1 MQVLSKEQIETYVE
15 DGVLVAQ
22 NIISADELKKYQD
35 GLHRTLKEHGVDPE
49 NLKDTAQNLLK
60 LSSTN
65 GSGGVLDIFYQDF
78 QLEIGSNEKL
88 FRATQQLWR
97 ASLAYDEKSQNR
109 EYLSSIGK
117 EEMYHQFGA
126 FDPSKGYMYI
136 DRLGYRIPTALA
148 EEIGEQVARN
158 SCTKENTKKN
168 KKKKNMAIQ
177 RSLTPH
183 FDVCPDTFYSN
194 DKSKWR
200 PIQCFVALSDTP
212 SPNMGG
218 FEAAKQFHR
227 HFHTWRQHRAFSEV
241 TRKDPKSGAKRKEK
255 IPAPCLGEYTHIRPQ
270 EDESV
275 MKAVKHVP
283 IKAGDV
289 VFWDQRIPH
298 ANAYKNESE
307 IPRAV
312 VYCSFLPDVAV
323 NRNYARKQL
332 EDYENGKKPRDTW
345 IDFNEESQNV
355 NFHSSHNHFQFS
367 ELGEKLMMIQ
377 KW

>member
-49 NLKDTAQNLLK
+49 NLKGTAQNLLK

-158 SCTKENTKKN
+158 SCTKENTK
-168 KKKKNMAIQ
+168 
-177 RSLTPH
+177 R
-183 FDVCPDTFYSN
+183 
-194 DKSKWR
+194 
-200 PIQCFVALSDTP
+200 
-212 SPNMGG
+212 
-218 FEAAKQFHR
+218 
-227 HFHTWRQHRAFSEV
+227 
-241 TRKDPKSGAKRKEK
+241 AKR
-255 IPAPCLGEYTHIRPQ
+255 
-270 EDESV
+270 
-275 MKAVKHVP
+275 
-283 IKAGDV
+283 
-289 VFWDQRIPH
+289 
-298 ANAYKNESE
+298 
-307 IPRAV
+307 
-312 VYCSFLPDVAV
+312 
-323 NRNYARKQL
+323 RKTWQ
-332 EDYENGKKPRDTW
+332 YRD
-345 IDFNEESQNV
+345 
-355 NFHSSHNHFQFS
+355 
-367 ELGEKLMMIQ
+367 L
-377 KW
+377 